1 MGKGMSS
8 DYLMGMGFPGGD
20 ENVELRVVLL
30 HNFVNVLSTTELYTL
45 TWLIWWILCEFYHNK
60 MMGNQ
65 KRNGFLKSI
74 FKIV

>member
-1 MGKGMSS
+1 MSS

-45 TWLIWWILCEFYHNK
+45 TWLIW
-60 MMGNQ
+60 
-65 KRNGFLKSI
+65 
-74 FKIV
+74 